1 MKKTYIAPTMQAFT
15 MQMTQKLCVASLKT
29 NAELEYEGE
38 IPDGFD
44 SDNVRSR
51 EFNSPMDNW
60 SEWDESE
67 EEQY

>member
-38 IPDGFD
+38 APNDFD
-44 SDNVRSR
+44 SDDVRSR
-51 EFNSPMDNW
+51 EFGLSLDW
-60 SEWDESE
+60 SKWDDSE